1 MITDTLLDTTAS
13 VCRILSRNESHI
25 LLAGPTGSCK
35 IDAIYIS
42 CTFLG
47 VKLLSI
53 TPLKNYNI
61 NDFYND
67 LKMVKLFAHS
77 FHPLVLRGF
86 SLKQFIA
93 FGELL
98 PFGFAPVLSKVRRK
112 ITPCVC
118 VCMVS
123 FTQCIT
129 KSILMIFIGDAI
141 GCIR

>member
-25 LLAGPTGSCK
+25 LLAGPTGSCR

-67 LKMVKLFAHS
+67 LKMVKVFLILPQS
-77 FHPLVLRGF
+77 F
-86 SLKQFIA
+86 SLFVRIILTHQ
-93 FGELL
+93 
-98 PFGFAPVLSKVRRK
+98 SKVPLSFLFPPSVISPKFLGHVLEQNEKK
-112 ITPCVC
+112 IFLSHFDPATEWAR
-118 VCMVS
+118 
-123 FTQCIT
+123 I
-129 KSILMIFIGDAI
+129 DA
-141 GCIR
+141 